1 MAAKKAKKRNIGAK
15 KDKIPK
21 LTDKSKRR
29 SGRLPKIKGIRLASR
44 KTRKPVKKAKIV
56 SLKSKSKIEK
66 PVPIADKKVQK
77 HVEIDLSD
85 IEKIKED
92 LLRDSES
99 RTKIIAQEEQR
110 IERDMRKYYLIFSI
124 ILIIL
129 LIIFFFMR
137 KG

>member
-1 MAAKKAKKRNIGAK
+1 MAAKKAKKKNVGAK
-15 KDKIPK
+15 KTKIPK
-21 LTDKSKRR
+21 LTDKAKNR
-29 SGRLPKIKGIRLASR
+29 SGRLPKMKGIKLASK
-44 KTRKPVKKAKIV
+44 KTKKPMKKAQAVAI
-56 SLKSKSKIEK
+56 KSKSKIEK
-66 PVPIADKKVQK
+66 LVPIADKKVQR
-77 HVEIDLSD
+77 HIEVDLSD